1 MMSTTHALPE
11 EHPPT
16 GALSYAE
23 RDERKRAAAAKLAD
37 LHRRAPLGTPL
48 ASMTDDE
55 IKGEIKCRIGVAKS
69 EGLYAEGWDSV
80 EANAEVAALFE
91 NAKES

>member
-1 MMSTTHALPE
+1 M
-11 EHPPT
+11 
-16 GALSYAE
+16 
-23 RDERKRAAAAKLAD
+23 
-37 LHRRAPLGTPL
+37 GTPL

-55 IKGEIKCRIGVAKS
+55 IKGEIKCRTGVAKS

-80 EANAEVAALFE
+80 EANTEVAALFE

>member
-1 MMSTTHALPE
+1 M
-11 EHPPT
+11 
-16 GALSYAE
+16 
-23 RDERKRAAAAKLAD
+23 
-37 LHRRAPLGTPL
+37 GTPL

-80 EANAEVAALFE
+80 EANTEVAALFE